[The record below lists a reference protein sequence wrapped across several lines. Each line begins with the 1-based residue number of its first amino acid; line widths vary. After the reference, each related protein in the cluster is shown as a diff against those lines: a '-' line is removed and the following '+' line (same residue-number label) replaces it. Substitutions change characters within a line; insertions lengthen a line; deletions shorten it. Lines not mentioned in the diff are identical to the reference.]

1 MEVIPAI
8 DLKDGACVRLY
19 QGDFEKT
26 TVFSTD
32 PAETA
37 LRWQSAG
44 APRIHVVDLD
54 GSRSG
59 IPANLESIRAIA
71 DAVSVPLQV
80 GGGLRTVE
88 TAQALLE
95 AGVERVVL
103 GTAAVEDP
111 ALVEELCRR
120 WGAERVVVAVDARKG
135 RVAIRGWTEDT
146 PVDATDLVEEMAVL
160 GPQRFLYTDIS
171 RDGTMT
177 APNFDAVAAMVQNT
191 GMAIIASGGVT
202 SLADLRRLAQTG
214 AEAAIVGRALYEGSL
229 DLAEAIEAS
238 ATHV

>member
-19 QGDFEKT
+19 QGDFEQT

-59 IPANLESIRAIA
+59 IPANLESIQAIA
-71 DAVSVPLQV
+71 GAVSVPLQV
-80 GGGLRTVE
+80 GGGVRTVE

-103 GTAAVEDP
+103 GTAAVEQP
-111 ALVEELCRR
+111 ELVKQICGQ
-120 WGAERVVVAVDARKG
+120 WGAERVVVAVDARQG

-146 PVDATDLVEEMAVL
+146 PVDATELVKEMAVL

-177 APNFDAVAAMVQNT
+177 APNFGAVAAMVQNT
-191 GMAIIASGGVT
+191 GLAIIASGGVT
-202 SLADLRRLAQTG
+202 SLDDLRRLAQTG

-229 DLAEAIEAS
+229 DLSEAIEAS
-238 ATHV
+238 ATHA

>member
-80 GGGLRTVE
+80 GGGVRTVE

-111 ALVEELCRR
+111 ALVEELCRS

-146 PVDATDLVEEMAVL
+146 PVDATELVKEMAAL
-160 GPQRFLYTDIS
+160 GPGRFLYTDIS